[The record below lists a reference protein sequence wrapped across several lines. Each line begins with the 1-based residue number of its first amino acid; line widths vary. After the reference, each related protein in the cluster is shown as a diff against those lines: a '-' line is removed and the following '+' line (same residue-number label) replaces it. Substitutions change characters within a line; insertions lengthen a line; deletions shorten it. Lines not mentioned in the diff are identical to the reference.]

1 MVCWTGRRQVA
12 HGKAQSQTRENYDC
26 GHAGRWFRSVKF
38 KRLDSLLFHALG
50 FWLGWRDRCR
60 SKVGFRT
67 TWWQRRFFGCVV
79 EEAGI
84 FDPTNCRCRLRA
96 SASGR
101 PESQTR
107 ASASLADTSFPSFP
121 NS

>member
-12 HGKAQSQTRENYDC
+12 HGKAQSQTHENYDC

-38 KRLDSLLFHALG
+38 KRLDSFLFHGLG
-50 FWLGWRDRCR
+50 FWLGRRDRYR

-67 TWWQRRFFGCVV
+67 TWSPCRFFGCVV

-84 FDPTNCRCRLRA
+84 STRRTADAGYVPA
-96 SASGR
+96 SAVVPKIR
-101 PESQTR
+101 LEPP
-107 ASASLADTSFPSFP
+107 LP
-121 NS
+121 